1 MDLYALFEFQVS
13 VQAFNDEDPQG
24 RRTLGNVHGNIFFKI
39 ICPIRT
45 SITRDKYLISGLFLH
60 RRKAEITDSYRK
72 VSLSLDK
79 MKLDYVFIC
88 FCVSAP
94 FYFHIFDRKVSNYY
108 LLSCW
113 YYWLIFSGSYVCGF
127 SWKGYCSLSGKSK
140 FLYIYTNPKGTCCDF
155 AFLCLLLVDMPIKER
170 SHGVWEL
177 QTEGH
182 SFTEGSKGMGLAH
195 SSVVWWACW
204 YSPKWDLE
212 SGCCRAARVIFI
224 QGNFPSLTWTVIN

>member
-94 FYFHIFDRKVSNYY
+94 FYFHIFDQKVSNYY

-155 AFLCLLLVDMPIKER
+155 AFFMPVISWYAHQREKSWCLGASNRGALFYQRLQRDGAGAQLCCLMSLLIFSKMGP
-170 SHGVWEL
+170 WEWL
-177 QTEGH
+177 L
-182 SFTEGSKGMGLAH
+182 SC
-195 SSVVWWACW
+195 SSCDF
-204 YSPKWDLE
+204 YT
-212 SGCCRAARVIFI
+212 R
-224 QGNFPSLTWTVIN
+224 